1 MTTKITTYPRVAS
14 KISKSNILNT
24 QPPKKVTIKSNFFKK
39 SPYIFTKDAAF
50 AIEPQPPYDYDF
62 QTHSDF
68 LYIRNDVQIDQ
79 SSALANLINNN
90 FIIKTGITKDLTVNL
105 SGIDITRNYIEYK
118 FYRPLIDERVYVGD
132 APIDDDKSINEN
144 DCLKFGECI
153 TVANQTYN
161 KSKLDTMLKAQTGPP
176 VLQSSL
182 TNKPFGATEY
192 DKDNIAILK
201 TIPVDKKN
209 NYAVPT
215 NGESYAIVR
224 TKIVAGAPYHIAFVL
239 YTHNNV
245 NITLEAEA
253 DNKNNYT
260 PKFGFYDITPN
271 GKTFHR
277 RWSAELYK
285 DSSDPD
291 KQHRYDVLYNNGE
304 TIVLKTRK
312 LNDIIKEMAAEVPK
326 PKGRAKKSI
335 KGGRNKKI
343 KIKNKSRR
351 RKK

>member
-1 MTTKITTYPRVAS
+1 MTTKVTTYPRVSS
-14 KISKSNILNT
+14 KITKSNILNT
-24 QPPKKVTIKSNFFKK
+24 QNKVKIKSNFFKK
-39 SPYIFTKDAAF
+39 IPYIFTKDTSF

-68 LYIRNDVQIDQ
+68 LYIRKDFQIDQ
-79 SSALANLINNN
+79 TSALANLINNN
-90 FIIKTGITKDLTVNL
+90 FIIKTGITKDLTINI

-118 FYRPLIDERVYVGD
+118 FYRPLTDERVYVGD
-132 APIDDDKSINEN
+132 VPIDDDKSINEN

-153 TVANQTYN
+153 TFANQTYD
-161 KSKLDTMLKAQTGPP
+161 KTKLDTMLNAQTGPP

-182 TNKPFGATEY
+182 SNKPFGATAY
-192 DKDNIAILK
+192 DKDNISILK
-201 TIPVDKKN
+201 TIPKDKKN
-209 NYAVPT
+209 NLAVPT

-224 TKIVAGAPYHIAFVL
+224 KKIFSGNAPYHIAFVL
-239 YTHNNV
+239 YTQNNV

-253 DNKNNYT
+253 DNKNDYT

-277 RWSAELYK
+277 RWSAEMYK
-285 DSSDPD
+285 DSTDLD
-291 KQHRYDVLYNNGE
+291 KQFRYNVLYNNGE

-312 LNDIIKEMAAEVPK
+312 LNDIIKEMSAELVK

-335 KGGRNKKI
+335 KGGLHKKF
-343 KIKNKSRR
+343 KNKSRR
-351 RKK
+351 KKM